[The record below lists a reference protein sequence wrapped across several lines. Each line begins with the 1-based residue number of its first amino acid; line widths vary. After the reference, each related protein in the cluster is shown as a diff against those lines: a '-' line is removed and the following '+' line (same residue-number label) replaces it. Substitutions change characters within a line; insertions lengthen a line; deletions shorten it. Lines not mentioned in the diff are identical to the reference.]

1 MVQLGES
8 IPEIAFSEG
17 VSKGILHACSIVP
30 YDGHITG
37 LGSHHP
43 INRDHEK
50 NEVDGSIE
58 HLVVTRMLALSDDS

>member
-30 YDGHITG
+30 YDGHMAG

-50 NEVDGSIE
+50 NEVEGFDRAPCSNKDACVI
-58 HLVVTRMLALSDDS
+58 R